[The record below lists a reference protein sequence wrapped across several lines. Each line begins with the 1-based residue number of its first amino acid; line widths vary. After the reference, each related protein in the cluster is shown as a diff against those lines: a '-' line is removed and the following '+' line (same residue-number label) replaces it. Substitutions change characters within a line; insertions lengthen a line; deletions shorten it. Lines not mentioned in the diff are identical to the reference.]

1 MEFYMSY
8 ELFTTVPDILH
19 TSILPVGKQAVQGLL
34 QKMGISHYFEERL
47 SFEAFGY
54 TNTVS
59 SDEHN
64 NPTFSENCVDVQ
76 ISYSFQDDSL
86 RWQTAASALE
96 FQQITNGNSVLH
108 SRKNLLNDP
117 VNKILIYGY
126 ERPLAMGINCVI
138 SLESGTDAIDVMQ
151 RIKSFCSTGVIEF
164 ETDYNYILP
173 PEICG
178 TIYILY
184 KQAGYPPS
192 DFFNYLS
199 SHSNGQI
206 GRLENRHDGSTKE
219 IAVRCSKVKMVLS
232 VAMTQDIPEPIGN
245 DKSPLCYQVSVN
257 LQTQINMI
265 NLLGIFYPPVVN
277 NILIPTELIPISREV
292 LDPIDDAEYPFFSVE
307 ALRQYIFSEK
317 KIKDP
322 ARYPWYDNWNPLEIP
337 MGCMPSLI
345 GIVLLDDIDNP
356 EGVTVVN
363 LPSSYTIVKS
373 SIWELYKLC
382 GQAVLSGSGLVNVLV
397 YKDQVMVSPEALTL
411 DDDLN
416 LTIYERDRSS
426 IYRIVLGYSTKTKHL
441 WESVT
446 TARNLSGK
454 FTLVADAKDSTT
466 ILRVVPTLVG
476 DGEISKEPGESLK
489 SLHFDI
495 TSG

>member
-34 QKMGISHYFEERL
+34 QKMGISHYFEDRL

-54 TNTVS
+54 TNTVC

-64 NPTFSENCVDVQ
+64 NPTFSENSVDVQ

-138 SLESGTDAIDVMQ
+138 GLESGTDAIDVMQ

-178 TIYILY
+178 ILYILY
-184 KQAGYPPS
+184 KQAGYAPS

-199 SHSNGQI
+199 TLSNGQI
-206 GRLENRHDGSTKE
+206 NRMVNRHDDTDKE
-219 IAVRCSKVKMVLS
+219 IAVRCSKVKMVLA
-232 VAMTQDIPEPIGN
+232 VTMTQDIPEPIGS
-245 DKSPLCYQVSVN
+245 DKSPLYYQVSVN

-265 NLLGIFYPPVVN
+265 NLLGIFYPPVIN
-277 NILIPTELIPISREV
+277 NSLIPSDLIPVSREV
-292 LDPIDDAEYPFFSVE
+292 LDPIDDAEYPFYSVE
-307 ALRQYIFSEK
+307 LLRQHLFAEK
-317 KIKDP
+317 VIKEP
-322 ARYPWYDNWNPLEIP
+322 ARYPWYDNWVPLDGP
-337 MGCMPSLI
+337 MGNIPCLI
-345 GIVLLDDIDNP
+345 GVVLLDDVENE

-363 LPSSYTIVKS
+363 LPSAYPIIKS
-373 SIWELYKLC
+373 SIWELYRVC
-382 GQAVLSGSGLVNVLV
+382 GQTALQGSSVVNVLV
-397 YKDQVMVSPEALTL
+397 YKDQTMVSPEALTL

-466 ILRVVPTLVG
+466 VLRVVPTLVG